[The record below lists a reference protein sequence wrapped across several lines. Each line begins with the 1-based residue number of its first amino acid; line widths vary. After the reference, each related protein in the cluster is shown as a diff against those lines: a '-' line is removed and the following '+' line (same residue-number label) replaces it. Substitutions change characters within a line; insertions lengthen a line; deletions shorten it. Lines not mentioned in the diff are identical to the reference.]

1 MCARFG
7 GLTPAQVARGAGISP
22 FRRFKS
28 SGRHKPKT
36 KKRMMLVFIILFA
49 AAIIGAVVDNW
60 DAFRELLNY
69 NVEDDER
76 L

>member
-1 MCARFG
+1 
-7 GLTPAQVARGAGISP
+7 
-22 FRRFKS
+22 
-28 SGRHKPKT
+28 
-36 KKRMMLVFIILFA
+36 MMLVFIILFA